1 MLYNAVL
8 IVTSLGFPHLVNIAP
23 GVYKVRPLEVL
34 KIILEI
40 PPSHVEILIDAI
52 FSPIAKVTV

>member
-1 MLYNAVL
+1 
-8 IVTSLGFPHLVNIAP
+8 LVNIAP

-40 PPSHVEILIDAI
+40 PPSHVEILIDVI

>member
-1 MLYNAVL
+1 
-8 IVTSLGFPHLVNIAP
+8 
-23 GVYKVRPLEVL
+23 L